1 MLLLCYI
8 FEKAT
13 VSIRDFFQKQPYI
26 LNCSLFVILFLVI
39 VALYL

>member
-13 VSIRDFFQKQPYI
+13 VSIRDFFKQPYI